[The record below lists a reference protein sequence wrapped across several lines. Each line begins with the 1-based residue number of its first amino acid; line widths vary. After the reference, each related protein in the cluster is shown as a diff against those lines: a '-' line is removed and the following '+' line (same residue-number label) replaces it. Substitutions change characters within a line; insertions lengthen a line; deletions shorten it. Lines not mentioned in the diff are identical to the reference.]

1 MNLIMPA
8 PTTNSVP
15 SEELTN
21 GEDVETLKKVLAH
34 VDMET
39 GLKHRTLKRDPIT
52 GLGTVTNGAG
62 DKVARARTQ
71 SLGRRIYNR
80 KLISWDADE
89 EPNKV
94 STSNS
99 RPNRAMRNPIAL
111 TGELGAE
118 VDSLRTTSRPR
129 LGTPREPQRD
139 PIAGLGNFG
148 EKEWDPI
155 WKYNGRMRRSKSSNG
170 IRTNPI
176 TGQNMKS
183 FEVMVEEKL
192 PASRCRDR
200 ASDIKRNIFTGENCS
215 TYSVSPDMKSPSK
228 KGTITSPR
236 NAITG
241 ENCTSYDI
249 NSEVH
254 TTKVRQSPKASNPLS
269 GENVNVYTV
278 SQEERQRPSKPY
290 VYKNTVTGEN
300 LKSYQIIPIERNIT
314 PKPLKERQNPLSGE
328 NVKTYKYRFGE
339 SELAVKRRDLSSPLT
354 GEGSRGRTYVVS
366 VEEKSNIPL
375 ANETDEC
382 RTHARARSSGP
393 SRNILTG
400 ENCETFMVCREMRSE
415 RLKTPLTSGN
425 SAPYN
430 ILTGS

>member
-1 MNLIMPA
+1 MPA
-8 PTTNSVP
+8 PTTNS
-15 SEELTN
+15 
-21 GEDVETLKKVLAH
+21 A
-34 VDMET
+34 
-39 GLKHRTLKRDPIT
+39 LKRDPIT
-52 GLGTVTNGAG
+52 GLGTVANGAE
-62 DKVARARTQ
+62 DKATRSRTQ

-94 STSNS
+94 STSNF

-155 WKYNGRMRRSKSSNG
+155 WKYNGRLRRSKSSNG

-183 FEVMVEEKL
+183 FEVMLEEKSA
-192 PASRCRDR
+192 ASRCRDR
-200 ASDIKRNIFTGENCS
+200 ALDIKRNIFTGENCS

-254 TTKVRQSPKASNPLS
+254 TPKVRQSLKASNPLS

-366 VEEKSNIPL
+366 VEEKSTIPV
-375 ANETDEC
+375 ANGTDEC
-382 RTHARARSSGP
+382 KTHVRARSSGP

-415 RLKTPLTSGN
+415 RLKTPLTSGT
-425 SAPYN
+425 SASYN